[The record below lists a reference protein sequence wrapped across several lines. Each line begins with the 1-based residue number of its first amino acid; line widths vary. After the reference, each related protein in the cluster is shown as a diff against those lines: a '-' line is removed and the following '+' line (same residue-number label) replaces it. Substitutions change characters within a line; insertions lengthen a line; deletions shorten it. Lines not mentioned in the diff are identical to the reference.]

1 MLLHSCE
8 LRQARRWLLALLGLS
23 FVAPLPGVLGLGEA
37 VAGVPAS
44 SRGGVA
50 PALRATRLA
59 SSEFALEC
67 NRFDGNALY
76 GVSNCSAR
84 LEAEQKID
92 GYEYVPDLQVV
103 TVSEEGASTA
113 RRHTSLLVD
122 LQGIRSLHGLPRR
135 SYSFGGLPRELH
147 LREAPFGGRLGS
159 EPLYEFQTRCPT
171 GGQVHTRRAPRAARS
186 TFALGRGNT
195 PRVDAARRH
204 GAGSSSRS
212 GGPNRSSLGAV

>member
-23 FVAPLPGVLGLGEA
+23 FVALLPGVLGLGEA
-37 VAGVPAS
+37 VAGVLAS

-50 PALRATRLA
+50 PAPGATRLA

-67 NRFDGNALY
+67 NRFDGNGLY

-84 LEAEQKID
+84 LQAGQKID

-113 RRHTSLLVD
+113 RRHASLLVD
-122 LQGIRSLHGLPRR
+122 LQGIPVFTDCRGVRTRSVGSSKSSTFVRPRP
-135 SYSFGGLPRELH
+135 GAL
-147 LREAPFGGRLGS
+147 LGS
-159 EPLYEFQTRCPT
+159 EPSHEFQTRRPT
-171 GGQVHTRRAPRAARS
+171 VEQAHIRRAPRARLARLLRS
-186 TFALGRGNT
+186 AVETRFVSMRQGDTGPAL
-195 PRVDAARRH
+195 RVGLVGLIAR
-204 GAGSSSRS
+204 
-212 GGPNRSSLGAV
+212 LWV